1 MTFVGEAFT
10 AVQKDDLEKF
20 EAFSQRNPKRG
31 ESFYR
36 KRSSATLKKKI
47 KKKGKHSLLQRNDV
61 YA

>member
-31 ESFYR
+31 KSFYH
-36 KRSSATLKKKI
+36 KRSFATLKRN
-47 KKKGKHSLLQRNDV
+47 GKRSLLRRNDV